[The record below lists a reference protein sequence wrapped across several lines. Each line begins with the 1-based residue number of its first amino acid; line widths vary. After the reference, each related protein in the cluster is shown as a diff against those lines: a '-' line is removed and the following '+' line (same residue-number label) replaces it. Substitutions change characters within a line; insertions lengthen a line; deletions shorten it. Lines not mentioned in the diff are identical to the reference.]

1 MQVRH
6 RGRQEGPRA
15 IYFLHVCHFAYDL
28 VMIAILYDVVNVYVE
43 RDAYPVKAEI
53 YRFNY
58 AQQGI

>member
-1 MQVRH
+1 
-6 RGRQEGPRA
+6 
-15 IYFLHVCHFAYDL
+15 
-28 VMIAILYDVVNVYVE
+28 MIAILYDVVNVYVE